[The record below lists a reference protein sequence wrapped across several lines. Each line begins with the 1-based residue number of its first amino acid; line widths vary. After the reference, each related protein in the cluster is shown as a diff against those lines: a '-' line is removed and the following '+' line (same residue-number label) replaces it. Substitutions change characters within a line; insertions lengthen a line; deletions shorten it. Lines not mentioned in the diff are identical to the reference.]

1 MSYRRYFCIALEYL
15 KLHSPDCEHCS
26 VQDCVGVA
34 MRRLKELNEH
44 AQRMCQQKSQR
55 IANNTNDD
63 AA

>member
-1 MSYRRYFCIALEYL
+1 MSYRRYVCAALELL
-15 KLHSPDCEHCS
+15 KLHTPDCEHCS

-44 AQRMCQQKSQR
+44 AQRVCQQKQAR
-55 IANNTNDD
+55 ANSSNDD